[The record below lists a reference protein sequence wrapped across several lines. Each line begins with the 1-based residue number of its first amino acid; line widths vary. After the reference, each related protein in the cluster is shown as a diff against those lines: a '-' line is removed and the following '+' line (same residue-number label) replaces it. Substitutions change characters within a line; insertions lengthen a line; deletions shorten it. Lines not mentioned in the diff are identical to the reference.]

1 MFPARGAPKKAT
13 KELQANLVLF
23 ATMVRG
29 VIFSTIFAPLPQ
41 TLRSC
46 VHMWLDRLSLTSV
59 FAWCVPQVATIR
71 MVPYLMHF
79 YQKAASA

>member
-23 ATMVRG
+23 ATMVRNMM
-29 VIFSTIFAPLPQ
+29 LPPYLRDLQ
-41 TLRSC
+41 TLLSC
-46 VHMWLDRLSLTSV
+46 VRLLHDRLSLTAD
-59 FAWCVPQVATIR
+59 FACFVPQVATIR